1 MREMRISKDLD
12 EFFIHKVKKH
22 IGEEALGILKEKKE
36 QGKCNIFGYGLPLF
50 FKFGFKF
57 HF

>member
-12 EFFIHKVKKH
+12 EFFINKVKKH
-22 IGEEALGILKEKKE
+22 IGAEALVILKRKKE
-36 QGKCNIFGYGLPLF
+36 QGKSNIFGYGLAKC